1 MHELRLSIFAAV
13 TAFILGLLLGH
24 YISRSPKPLVLTN
37 PQPAAVERPTLPSLT
52 TAEANPTAA
61 PSESSEKSP
70 PASTENL
77 IADLKAALS
86 RPGSQRSY
94 AAISKI

>member
-24 YISRSPKPLVLTN
+24 YITRSPKPLVLTN
-37 PQPAAVERPTLPSLT
+37 PQPAIVAGPTLPSLP
-52 TAEANPTAA
+52 TAEANAGGNATAG

-86 RPGSQRSY
+86 RQIGR
-94 AAISKI
+94 AHV

>member
-37 PQPAAVERPTLPSLT
+37 PQPAIVAGPTFPSLP
-52 TAEANPTAA
+52 TAEANAGANATTG
-61 PSESSEKSP
+61 PSESSEKLQP
-70 PASTENL
+70 PSTETL
-77 IADLKAALS
+77 ITDLKAAIS
-86 RPGSQRSY
+86 SPDRQHRF
-94 AAISKI
+94 AA